1 MRSIRRPSELLKRG
15 YSSDELSD
23 IAAFGRHLLSTGEN
37 SPAEAI
43 ARGLVTVAPDFI
55 PGWLLLSVVR
65 SISGDVGEGVHAA
78 KQALQIDPESVE
90 GLLLFISGL
99 INEKDFAAA
108 GAYLGEVGD
117 LVARFSGKISI
128 SSEAMRFYKVQL
140 ARYQNRV

>member
-1 MRSIRRPSELLKRG
+1 MKSVRRPSELLKRG

-23 IAAFGRHLLSTGEN
+23 IVALGRHLLKVGEL

-65 SISGDVGEGVHAA
+65 AMSGDIGEGINAA
-78 KQALQIDPESVE
+78 KQALQIEPESVE
-90 GLLLFISGL
+90 ALLLFVSGL

-117 LVARFSGKISI
+117 IIARQSGKTTIP
-128 SSEAMRFYKVQL
+128 SEVSRFYKSQL